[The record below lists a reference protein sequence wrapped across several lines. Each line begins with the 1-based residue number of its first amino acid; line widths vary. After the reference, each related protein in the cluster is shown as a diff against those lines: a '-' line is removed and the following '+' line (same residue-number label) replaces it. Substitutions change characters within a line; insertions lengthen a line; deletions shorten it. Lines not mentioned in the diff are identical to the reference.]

1 MIYILIMK
9 LIAAIEII
17 FDTCTSKFCNKV
29 VANESCFIQYVS
41 NRSFLFCDKIEL
53 PVLTIYIKLM

>member
-17 FDTCTSKFCNKV
+17 FDTSKFCNKV

-53 PVLTIYIKLM
+53 LTIYIKLM

>member
-1 MIYILIMK
+1 MK

-17 FDTCTSKFCNKV
+17 FDTSKFCNKV

-53 PVLTIYIKLM
+53 LMIYGTLSLCKHLSLL